1 MTHDTLIPIESPV
14 DMQAPAVSF
23 APATPRTPDVRQWD
37 GGNPAGVIELTDAE
51 LRDALQAKPIC
62 SEYASIST
70 TWCDNP
76 KVC

>member
-1 MTHDTLIPIESPV
+1 MTHDTITPIDTPV
-14 DMQAPAVSF
+14 HMEAPVVSF
-23 APATPRTPDVRQWD
+23 APVASRTTDARQWD
-37 GGNPAGVIELTDAE
+37 GGNPAGAIELTDAE

>member
-1 MTHDTLIPIESPV
+1 MREVMTQQPYSPAASDATTAVPCVGAFTLTVEPV
-14 DMQAPAVSF
+14 LGD
-23 APATPRTPDVRQWD
+23 
-37 GGNPAGVIELTDAE
+37 NPAGVIELTDRE
-51 LRDALQAKPIC
+51 LREGLHALNIC

>member
-1 MTHDTLIPIESPV
+1 MTHDTFTPIESPV
-14 DMQAPAVSF
+14 DMQTPVASF
-23 APATPRTPDVRQWD
+23 APETSPTPDARRWD
-37 GGNPAGVIELTDAE
+37 GGNPAGAIELTDAE